1 MTSKRGSC
9 KGEFLIGGK
18 GDEKDKG
25 SWTCP
30 VYTAKNKK
38 SINCDSSCAQYE
50 GVPTSFSGSLE
61 F

>member
-1 MTSKRGSC
+1 MAREMKRIKAPGPALST
-9 KGEFLIGGK
+9 LQ
-18 GDEKDKG
+18 
-25 SWTCP
+25 
-30 VYTAKNKK
+30 KNKK